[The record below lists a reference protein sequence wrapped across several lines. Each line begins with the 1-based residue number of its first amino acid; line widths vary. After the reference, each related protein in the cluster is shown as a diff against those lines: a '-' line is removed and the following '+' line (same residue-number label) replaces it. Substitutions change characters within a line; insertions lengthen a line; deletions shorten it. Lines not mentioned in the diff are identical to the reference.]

1 MGIKF
6 HCPNGHKMHVKSF
19 LAGKKG
25 VCPKCGVRIE
35 IPLVSD
41 ADAPPASALEPDAF
55 EPDKVIEEPGPIE
68 VVKPQTTRPRGPA
81 FGLDLSAPREPT
93 ATQKAPG
100 PAASKGAGVNETAE
114 APLELADDLDLEDDL
129 SALAPQPTSRAPAGR
144 ADPAWSQSNLPPSGP
159 SPPAAS
165 GVSRQ
170 ASSASWYA
178 SLANGTTAGPMSAAA
193 VLRGLDQGQFTTDS
207 LVWRDGWS
215 QWQPLGSVLS
225 QMNAPTQPVGQA
237 ALSPIKADD
246 PLAEALGR
254 QIPAPSTPMY
264 GRRRTRKE
272 LRARVSMILMI
283 LVIILFALMMYVLS
297 MKHD

>member
-25 VCPKCGVRIE
+25 ICPKCGVRIE

-41 ADAPPASALEPDAF
+41 ADAPPASALEPNARTAADA
-55 EPDKVIEEPGPIE
+55 PAPTD
-68 VVKPQTTRPRGPA
+68 VKPSPAPA
-81 FGLDLSAPREPT
+81 FGLDLSRLAAPPSAVKR
-93 ATQKAPG
+93 QG
-100 PAASKGAGVNETAE
+100 PASQNETLE
-114 APLELADDLDLEDDL
+114 TPLEFEEELDLDSPDDL
-129 SALAPQPTSRAPAGR
+129 SILSPEPPPGEPLLPASKSGAP
-144 ADPAWSQSNLPPSGP
+144 
-159 SPPAAS
+159 
-165 GVSRQ
+165 
-170 ASSASWYA
+170 WYA
-178 SLANGTTAGPMSAAA
+178 SLANGTTAGPMSAGA
-193 VLRGLDQGQFTTDS
+193 VLSGLKQGQFSTDS

-225 QMNAPTQPVGQA
+225 QMSPPAPPVGA
-237 ALSPIKADD
+237 APFSPPAADD

-254 QIPAPSTPMY
+254 QIPASSSIVH

-272 LRARVSMILMI
+272 LRARVAMILLG

-297 MKHD
+297 MKRD

>member
-25 VCPKCGVRIE
+25 ICPKCGVRIE

-41 ADAPPASALEPDAF
+41 ADAPPASALEPDAL
-55 EPDKVIEEPGPIE
+55 EPENAADGPTPIE
-68 VVKPQTTRPRGPA
+68 GKPSRAPA
-81 FGLDLSAPREPT
+81 FGLDLSGFA
-93 ATQKAPG
+93 
-100 PAASKGAGVNETAE
+100 AASSPTVQPQGVAGPSETPD
-114 APLELADDLDLEDDL
+114 APLELEEELDLDSPDDL
-129 SALAPQPTSRAPAGR
+129 SVLS
-144 ADPAWSQSNLPPSGP
+144 SEPPPGKP
-159 SPPAAS
+159 LLPAAK
-165 GVSRQ
+165 
-170 ASSASWYA
+170 SAESWYA
-178 SLANGTTAGPMSAAA
+178 SLANGTTVGPMSAGA
-193 VLRGLDQGQFTTDS
+193 VLWGLKQGQFSNDS

-225 QMNAPTQPVGQA
+225 QMNPPPQSVSAA

-254 QIPAPSTPMY
+254 QIPASSSMVH
-264 GRRRTRKE
+264 GRRRTQKE
-272 LRARVSMILMI
+272 LRTRVALILLG

-297 MKHD
+297 IKRD

>member
-25 VCPKCGVRIE
+25 ICPKCGVRIE

-41 ADAPPASALEPDAF
+41 ADVPQASARAPDALEPDTAITA
-55 EPDKVIEEPGPIE
+55 PAPIE
-68 VVKPQTTRPRGPA
+68 AKRSRPPA
-81 FGLDLSAPREPT
+81 FGLDLSGLAAAPS
-93 ATQKAPG
+93 
-100 PAASKGAGVNETAE
+100 AAKRQGIAGQSETPE
-114 APLELADDLDLEDDL
+114 APLELEEELDLDSPDDL
-129 SALAPQPTSRAPAGR
+129 SILSPEP
-144 ADPAWSQSNLPPSGP
+144 PPSAP
-159 SPPAAS
+159 LLPAAKS
-165 GVSRQ
+165 G
-170 ASSASWYA
+170 APWYA
-178 SLANGTTAGPMSAAA
+178 SLAGGTTVGPMSAGA
-193 VLRGLDQGQFTTDS
+193 VLQGLKQGQFSTNS

-225 QMNAPTQPVGQA
+225 QMNPTAQAVGAPAVAPT
-237 ALSPIKADD
+237 SADD

-254 QIPAPSTPMY
+254 QIPASSSVVH

-272 LRARVSMILMI
+272 LRARVAMILLG

>member
-25 VCPKCGVRIE
+25 ICPKCGVRIE

-41 ADAPPASALEPDAF
+41 APPPSALEPDAF
-55 EPDKVIEEPGPIE
+55 EPETAIDDPAPIE
-68 VVKPQTTRPRGPA
+68 IAKPQIKPPRGPA
-81 FGLDLSAPREPT
+81 FGLDLSAPRQPT
-93 ATQKAPG
+93 TTHKTPV
-100 PAASKGAGVNETAE
+100 PAVSKGGAVSETPN
-114 APLELADDLDLEDDL
+114 APLELAEDLDLEHDL
-129 SALAPQPTSRAPAGR
+129 SVLAPQPASRASAGPAG
-144 ADPAWSQSNLPPSGP
+144 ANWSQSDLPPSGP

-165 GVSRQ
+165 GALPQ
-170 ASSASWYA
+170 TTSASWYA
-178 SLANGTTAGPMSAAA
+178 SLANGTTVGPMSAAA
-193 VLRGLDQGQFTTDS
+193 VLRGLEQGQFSIDS

-225 QMNAPTQPVGQA
+225 QMNPPAQPVGA
-237 ALSPIKADD
+237 AAISPIKGDD

-254 QIPAPSTPMY
+254 QIPAPSSPMY

-272 LRARVSMILMI
+272 LRARVTMILMI
-283 LVIILFALMMYVLS
+283 LVIILFALMMYVLA